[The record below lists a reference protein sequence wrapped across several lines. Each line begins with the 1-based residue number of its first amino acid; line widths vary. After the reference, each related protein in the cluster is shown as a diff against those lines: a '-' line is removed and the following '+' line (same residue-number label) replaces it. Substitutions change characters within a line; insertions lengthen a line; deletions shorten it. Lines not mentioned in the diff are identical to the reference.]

1 MVNVIVIIEPKS
13 VKQPINRASRD
24 LFLASSSLKGLWI
37 NEVNREVYGEV
48 YYKNNNVIME
58 GKERKEIYIFLGQY
72 YIIYYISNLTV
83 IYRVVPVV
91 MICGS
96 IKLIDLW
103 RNL

>member
-1 MVNVIVIIEPKS
+1 
-13 VKQPINRASRD
+13 
-24 LFLASSSLKGLWI
+24 
-37 NEVNREVYGEV
+37 
-48 YYKNNNVIME
+48 ME

-72 YIIYYISNLTV
+72 YIIYYISNLIV
-83 IYRVVPVV
+83 IFRVVPVV